1 MATLSQVSPRVANPA
16 PLGLAGFGMTTVLLS
31 VVNAALLPISAGN
44 AVIPLAFA
52 YGGAA
57 QIIAG
62 ILEYRNGNTFGTVAF
77 ISYGTF
83 WWWYALLLWTLN
95 AGWLKSPGD
104 AALGITLLLWG
115 IFTLYM
121 WVSTFRLNVALW
133 LVFLTLWI
141 TYGLLAAGSLG
152 GGVMCQHL
160 GGWVGLACGILA
172 LYTSFAEVTND
183 TFGRRVIPVGN
194 LARPP
199 LAAAE
204 GIKEL

>member
-1 MATLSQVSPRVANPA
+1 MATTALVVPRMANPA
-16 PLGLAGFGMTTVLLS
+16 PLGLAGFGLTTVLLS
-31 VVNAALLPISAGN
+31 LLNAALLPAAATN

-95 AGWLKSPGD
+95 AGWLKSPGN
-104 AALGITLLLWG
+104 AGLGVTLLLWG
-115 IFTLYM
+115 VFTLYM

-152 GGVMCQHL
+152 AGLRYQRI
-160 GGWVGLACGILA
+160 GGWVGLACGIIA

-183 TFGRRVIPVGN
+183 TFGRRVIPLGS
-194 LARPP
+194 LARK
-199 LAAAE
+199 A
-204 GIKEL
+204 

>member
-1 MATLSQVSPRVANPA
+1 MANPA
-16 PLGLAGFGMTTVLLS
+16 PLGLAGFGLTTVLLS
-31 VVNAALLPISAGN
+31 LLNAALLPAAATN

-95 AGWLKSPGD
+95 AGWLKSPGN
-104 AALGITLLLWG
+104 AGLGVTLLLWG
-115 IFTLYM
+115 VFTLYM

-152 GGVMCQHL
+152 AGVRYQRI
-160 GGWVGLACGILA
+160 GGWVGLACGAIA

-183 TFGRRVIPVGN
+183 TFGRRVIPLGS
-194 LARPP
+194 LAR
-199 LAAAE
+199 
-204 GIKEL
+204 KV

>member
-1 MATLSQVSPRVANPA
+1 MPTTAQEVHKIANPA
-16 PLGLAGFGMTTVLLS
+16 PLGLAGFGLTTVLLS
-31 VVNAALLPISAGN
+31 LLNAGLLPLAATN

-95 AGWLKSPGD
+95 AGWLKAPGD
-104 AALGITLLLWG
+104 AGLGVAFLLWG
-115 IFTLYM
+115 VFTLYM
-121 WVSTFRLNVALW
+121 WISTFRINVALW

-152 GGVMCQHL
+152 AGARCQHL
-160 GGWVGLACGILA
+160 GGWLGVVCGIIA

-183 TFGRRVIPVGN
+183 TFGRRVIPLGS
-194 LARPP
+194 LAPK
-199 LAAAE
+199 A
-204 GIKEL
+204 